1 MKPAIASIKRAA
13 GRPDR
18 AALVKYGYKLR
29 KIALGKQ
36 GNDGVIFKAVVY
48 GLLISIGFV
57 YLYPVLYMISQSF
70 KSLQDLLD
78 PTVLWLPKSL
88 HLDNYVRAWHALD
101 FPASFGASVLNSVL
115 PAAAQTA
122 SCALVGYGLARF
134 RFPGKSVMIGL
145 MMLTFVIP
153 VQVVMIPLF
162 LLFQKY
168 GMLGSPLPFIVPAL
182 FAGGIKSVLFI
193 LIYTQFF
200 RTIPKAL
207 EESAQLD
214 GAGALNI
221 FVRIILPITVP
232 AVVVVFLFSLVWHWN
247 ETYTASLYL
256 RDSMR
261 TLPMMLQ
268 AFEQAYS
275 QMYSS
280 SSAGST
286 YVNINESIKLAGTML
301 IILPLLILYLFAQ
314 RWFVEVIDRTGI
326 TGE

>member
-1 MKPAIASIKRAA
+1 MKPAIASIKRAVA
-13 GRPDR
+13 RPDR
-18 AALVKYGYKLR
+18 ATLVKYGYKLR

-36 GNDGVIFKAVVY
+36 GNDGVVFKAVVY
-48 GLLISIGFV
+48 GLLVSIGFV

-78 PTVLWLPKSL
+78 PTVMWLPKSL
-88 HLDNYVRAWHALD
+88 HLDNYVRAWKALD
-101 FPASFGASVLNSVL
+101 FPASFGASLFNSVL

-134 RFPGKSVMIGL
+134 RFPGKRVMIGL

-221 FVRIILPITVP
+221 FARIILPNTVP

-268 AFEQAYS
+268 AFEQSYA

-280 SSAGST
+280 SGAGST
-286 YVNINESIKLAGTML
+286 YVDINESIKLAGTML
-301 IILPLLILYLFAQ
+301 IILPLLLLYLFAQ
-314 RWFVEVIDRTGI
+314 KWFVEVIDRTGI